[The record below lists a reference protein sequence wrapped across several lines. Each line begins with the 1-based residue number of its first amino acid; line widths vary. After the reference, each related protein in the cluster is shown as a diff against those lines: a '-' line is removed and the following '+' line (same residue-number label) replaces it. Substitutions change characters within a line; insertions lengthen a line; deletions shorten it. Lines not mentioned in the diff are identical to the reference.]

1 MTEKDVEVPADI
13 TVIKVPN
20 MREAMELAVPYFYD
34 YPGKK
39 MRMIG
44 VTGTMVKQVAHI
56 CFAIFCVKQD
66 IKWASLAQ
74 LKS

>member
-44 VTGTMVKQVAHI
+44 VTGTNGKTSSTYS
-56 CFAIFCVKQD
+56 FAIFCVKLVT
-66 IKWASLAQ
+66 KWASLAQ

>member
-39 MRMIG
+39 
-44 VTGTMVKQVAHI
+44 
-56 CFAIFCVKQD
+56 CV
-66 IKWASLAQ
+66 
-74 LKS
+74 